1 MRLTDTQADR
11 FYLVYNAV
19 LFFANGYLGLDEPFD
34 PQSFIFEPASQRR
47 ILAEALADPDA
58 IDAFAQ
64 ENPFGLAT
72 ADLGV
77 ARSWKGSSEGRYCV
91 VLRPGHR
98 ALFMGE
104 EATFLVSGIMQ
115 EVDELLGREIS
126 FVDATLLPFDGA
138 IVYAVS
144 LWETPVSIGA
154 GLRGIIMDDVA
165 RSEAEGPIA
174 TAGEFML
181 KRPQLGQE
189 RARREAESAVRDL
202 TESQVTGDDVPGF
215 HRGALAGKGAAER
228 AEAMGAAGASARETP
243 GSPVCVV
250 YDFTGRVGHFAEA
263 AVDLRGIV
271 PVDVLIEEFS
281 MHGEEAD
288 AGRIDAALRAL
299 VASERVGF
307 TLRELEGRLFAV
319 ACALDRDAGLTA
331 TQLLA
336 FHEGALAKAGP
347 RPLTEEM
354 LAADSLMAWCQ
365 QRPAALAL
373 ESFLNEF
380 IPDAWRDRELAYAED
395 VVDKLIMLGRGLWEP
410 QDIIAAYE
418 DFGLCQLPEWQFNRL
433 FELTKNLFNALPSWR
448 NAGWS
453 PNELA
458 ARREGAR
465 AFFNEDGSR
474 VVVGSNDPCPCGSGK
489 KYKNCCGG

>member
-34 PQSFIFEPASQRR
+34 PQSFTFRPTSQRR

-58 IDAFAQ
+58 IDAFAR
-64 ENPFGLAT
+64 ENPFGLVA

-77 ARSWKGSSEGRYCV
+77 VRSWKGSSEGRYCV
-91 VLRPGHR
+91 VLRPGRR

-104 EATFLVSGIMQ
+104 EATFLVSGIVQ
-115 EVDELLGREIS
+115 EVDELLSREIS
-126 FVDATLLPFDGA
+126 FVSTTLLPFDGA
-138 IVYAVS
+138 IVYAVN

-154 GLRGIIMDDVA
+154 GLRGVIMDDVA

-174 TAGEFML
+174 MAGEFML
-181 KRPQLGQE
+181 KRSQLGQE

-202 TESQVTGDDVPGF
+202 EESQLTGDDIPGF
-215 HRGALAGKGAAER
+215 HRGALAGKDAVGRAA
-228 AEAMGAAGASARETP
+228 AMVAAGALAREASEP
-243 GSPVCVV
+243 SMRAVGGLV
-250 YDFTGRVGHFAEA
+250 GRVGHFAEA
-263 AVDLRGIV
+263 VVDLRGIV
-271 PVDVLIEEFS
+271 SVEALIEEFS
-281 MHGEEAD
+281 SHEGEAD
-288 AGRIDAALRAL
+288 AKRIEAALRTL
-299 VASERVGF
+299 VGSRQVGF
-307 TLRELEGRLFAV
+307 ALRELEGRLFAV
-319 ACALDRDAGLTA
+319 AYELDRDAGLTA
-331 TQLLA
+331 TRLLT
-336 FHEGALAKAGP
+336 FHETALAKAGP

-354 LAADSLMAWCQ
+354 LAADSLMAWRQ

-380 IPDAWRDRELAYAED
+380 VPDAWHDRELAYAKD
-395 VVDKLIMLGRGLWEP
+395 VVGELIMLGAGPWEP
-410 QDIIAAYE
+410 RDIIAAYE
-418 DFGLCQLPEWQFNRL
+418 GFGLCQLPEWQFNRL
-433 FELTKNLFNALPSWR
+433 FELTANLFNALPSWL

-474 VVVGSNDPCPCGSGK
+474 MVVGLNDPCPCGSGK
-489 KYKNCCGG
+489 KYKRCCGK